1 VQEEFLMNKSVGIEK
16 GHDTDLLEDTKIKTI
31 KVQDWMSDPE
41 KHLQEIENAEIL
53 LERLL
58 QEREALLVYIKALR
72 SWARDVIGGIHDAK
86 DQPSDMVLL
95 EAKMNLPGYLRKE
108 IQNDEE
114 LWDGQLK

>member
-1 VQEEFLMNKSVGIEK
+1 MTRSVRKEK
-16 GHDTDLLEDTKIKTI
+16 GHDIDLLEDTRSKTT
-31 KVQDWMSDPE
+31 KVQDWLSDPE

-58 QEREALLVYIKALR
+58 QEREALLAYIRALR
-72 SWARDVIGGIHDAK
+72 SWVGDIIGGICDSK

-108 IQNDEE
+108 IQNDGKK
-114 LWDGQLK
+114 WD